1 MLVVENL
8 PEVRPEPIHGMVML
22 SPLTAWEYK
31 IFIALV
37 FPLSFHLY
45 TEQSTVTL
53 TAFITSS
60 DNNTANMMTLCF
72 LCM

>member
-8 PEVRPEPIHGMVML
+8 CEVRPEPIHGMVML
-22 SPLTAWEYK
+22 SPLMAWQYK
-31 IFIALV
+31 MFTALV
-37 FPLSFHLY
+37 FPLLFHLY
-45 TEQSTVTL
+45 TKQSTVTL

-60 DNNTANMMTLCF
+60 DNNDPLS